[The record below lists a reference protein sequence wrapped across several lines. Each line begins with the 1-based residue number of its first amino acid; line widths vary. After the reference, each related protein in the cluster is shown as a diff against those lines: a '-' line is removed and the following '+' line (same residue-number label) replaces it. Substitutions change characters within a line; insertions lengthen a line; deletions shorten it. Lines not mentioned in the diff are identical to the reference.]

1 MKQFKKVIG
10 WIGTIIGAPFYFLD
24 KAANFYGKKK
34 FIEISMILV
43 MGVFVWAFI
52 YNMKGEKITA
62 SYFFIGIPLY
72 IIGWCI
78 VGGAI
83 VLAQGIIIAG
93 IVFVCIPGSMLY
105 EVCAPLRME
114 PLQYAEWLQKKEE
127 HESKSDYDE
136 YVKKLKKSAE
146 NQQKIEQE
154 AAQRQREQDIYQ
166 EAYKRAYSEGFYR
179 AKTEN
184 TNSGTQN
191 STNAS
196 HQNLSKYEQAR
207 AMFMLEEG
215 FTGSDLKK
223 QYHRLLKVYHPDAGE
238 SDDEFVKKITTAYN
252 ILKPYAK

>member
-1 MKQFKKVIG
+1 
-10 WIGTIIGAPFYFLD
+10 
-24 KAANFYGKKK
+24 
-34 FIEISMILV
+34 
-43 MGVFVWAFI
+43 
-52 YNMKGEKITA
+52 
-62 SYFFIGIPLY
+62 
-72 IIGWCI
+72 
-78 VGGAI
+78 
-83 VLAQGIIIAG
+83 
-93 IVFVCIPGSMLY
+93 MLNGY
-105 EVCAPLRME
+105 RKRKNA
-114 PLQYAEWLQKKEE
+114 
-127 HESKSDYDE
+127 KSDYDE
-136 YVKKLKKSAE
+136 YVKRLKKSAE

>member
-127 HESKSDYDE
+127 RESKSDYDE

-179 AKTEN
+179 AKSEN
-184 TNSGTQN
+184 
-191 STNAS
+191 
-196 HQNLSKYEQAR
+196 EQAR
-207 AMFMLEEG
+207 AMFMLEDG

-223 QYHRLLKVYHPDAGE
+223 QYHRLLKVYHPDTGE
-238 SDDEFVKKITTAYN
+238 SDDAFVKKITTAYN

>member
-127 HESKSDYDE
+127 RESKSDYDE

-146 NQQKIEQE
+146 NQQTIEQE
-154 AAQRQREQDIYQ
+154 AAQRQRDQKGSIVQNQKIQIPAHRILHIPLIKIYLNMSRHGQ
-166 EAYKRAYSEGFYR
+166 CLCWR
-179 AKTEN
+179 
-184 TNSGTQN
+184 
-191 STNAS
+191 
-196 HQNLSKYEQAR
+196 
-207 AMFMLEEG
+207 M
-215 FTGSDLKK
+215 DLPV
-223 QYHRLLKVYHPDAGE
+223 L
-238 SDDEFVKKITTAYN
+238 T
-252 ILKPYAK
+252 